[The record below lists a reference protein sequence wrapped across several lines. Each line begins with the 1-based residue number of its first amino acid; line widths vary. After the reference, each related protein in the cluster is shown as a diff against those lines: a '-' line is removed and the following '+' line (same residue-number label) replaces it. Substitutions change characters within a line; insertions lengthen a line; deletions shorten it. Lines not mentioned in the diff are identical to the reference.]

1 MIDKVKLTFDAL
13 KISKINIKM
22 NDFMTFWGR
31 IEKKFDC
38 NGWCESSYTGEDGKY
53 HIMTKY
59 LFSDVNKGV
68 VRNRGCMHRLIDW
81 LPKVINTFGSV
92 LLIIGVILIFVFAMG
107 VSLLC
112 DCTVEGSNFP
122 NEERG
127 HVHRKKLTETD
138 KGNNLPQS
146 VELKEVGNKE
156 EKPLNA

>member
-1 MIDKVKLTFDAL
+1 MIFITKNLTKTKKFHMPFNNDTVAERLVLKYDDPSKVTRLQDCPKDVIDKVKLTFDAL

-68 VRNRGCMHRLIDW
+68 SAIEG
-81 LPKVINTFGSV
+81 
-92 LLIIGVILIFVFAMG
+92 A
-107 VSLLC
+107 
-112 DCTVEGSNFP
+112 CT
-122 NEERG
+122 
-127 HVHRKKLTETD
+127 D
-138 KGNNLPQS
+138 
-146 VELKEVGNKE
+146 
-156 EKPLNA
+156 

>member
-1 MIDKVKLTFDAL
+1 MKWTDVGPWRHLAGIQVAL
-13 KISKINIKM
+13 
-22 NDFMTFWGR
+22 
-31 IEKKFDC
+31 
-38 NGWCESSYTGEDGKY
+38 
-53 HIMTKY
+53 
-59 LFSDVNKGV
+59 V
-68 VRNRGCMHRLIDW
+68 VVVF
-81 LPKVINTFGSV
+81 VI
-92 LLIIGVILIFVFAMG
+92 AMG

-138 KGNNLPQS
+138 KGNNLS

>member
-1 MIDKVKLTFDAL
+1 
-13 KISKINIKM
+13 
-22 NDFMTFWGR
+22 
-31 IEKKFDC
+31 
-38 NGWCESSYTGEDGKY
+38 
-53 HIMTKY
+53 
-59 LFSDVNKGV
+59 
-68 VRNRGCMHRLIDW
+68 
-81 LPKVINTFGSV
+81 
-92 LLIIGVILIFVFAMG
+92 MG

-156 EKPLNA
+156 EKPLNALFIFLIYKLIYSNRQSENE

>member
-1 MIDKVKLTFDAL
+1 MAFNNDTVAERLVLKYDDPSKVTRLQDCPKDVIDKVKLTFDAL

-81 LPKVINTFGSV
+81 LPR
-92 LLIIGVILIFVFAMG
+92 
-107 VSLLC
+107 SLTHL
-112 DCTVEGSNFP
+112 VPFSLSLG
-122 NEERG
+122 
-127 HVHRKKLTETD
+127 
-138 KGNNLPQS
+138 
-146 VELKEVGNKE
+146 
-156 EKPLNA
+156 

>member
-1 MIDKVKLTFDAL
+1 
-13 KISKINIKM
+13 
-22 NDFMTFWGR
+22 
-31 IEKKFDC
+31 
-38 NGWCESSYTGEDGKY
+38 
-53 HIMTKY
+53 
-59 LFSDVNKGV
+59 
-68 VRNRGCMHRLIDW
+68 
-81 LPKVINTFGSV
+81 
-92 LLIIGVILIFVFAMG
+92 MG
-107 VSLLC
+107 ASLLC